1 MHLTR
6 VPARL
11 RFVLPLLAVGA
22 VCAGCSSSAPPSSQ
36 SKGAQHV
43 PVTVP
48 ANCPIAKTGSPSAHV
63 FIGIKATANA
73 GLTEKQVS
81 AALKIPNS
89 TAMPCASGANY
100 APGPPVQVGI
110 YFLPGA
116 TVADQNTSV
125 ATMQASGAFSAVTVV
140 AKP

>member
-11 RFVLPLLAVGA
+11 RFVLPLLAVVA
-22 VCAGCSSSAPPSSQ
+22 VCAGCSSSPPPSQ
-36 SKGAQHV
+36 SKGALKV

-48 ANCPIAKTGSPSAHV
+48 ANCPIATKGSPSAHV

-81 AALKIPNS
+81 AALKIPNA

-100 APGPPVQVGI
+100 APGPPVQVEI

-125 ATMQASGAFSAVTVV
+125 ATMHTSGAFSAVTVV